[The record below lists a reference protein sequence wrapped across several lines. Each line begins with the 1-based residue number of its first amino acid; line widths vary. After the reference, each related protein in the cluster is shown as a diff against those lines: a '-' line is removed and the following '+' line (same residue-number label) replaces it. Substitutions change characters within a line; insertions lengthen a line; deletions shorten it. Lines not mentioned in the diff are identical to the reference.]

1 MTQQLSKK
9 RTDKILI
16 TILNFFI
23 EEEKTKFSYA
33 EIIKI
38 CVYHDIFD
46 KSAQKRIMQIS
57 QEMGILINAG
67 AFYEINI
74 KLPEAIVL
82 IQRLINEN

>member
-74 KLPEAIVL
+74 KLPEAIALV
-82 IQRLINEN
+82 QRLINEN

>member
-1 MTQQLSKK
+1 MSFYLSP
-9 RTDKILI
+9 KIVRKI
-16 TILNFFI
+16 MVNILNFFI

-74 KLPEAIVL
+74 KLPEAIAL

>member
-23 EEEKTKFSYA
+23 EEDKTKFNLTD
-33 EIIKI
+33 INKI
-38 CVYHDIFD
+38 CSYHKLYDVWE
-46 KSAQKRIMQIS
+46 QKRIVKIAEQ
-57 QEMGILINAG
+57 MGILINAG

-74 KLPEAIVL
+74 KLPEAIAL